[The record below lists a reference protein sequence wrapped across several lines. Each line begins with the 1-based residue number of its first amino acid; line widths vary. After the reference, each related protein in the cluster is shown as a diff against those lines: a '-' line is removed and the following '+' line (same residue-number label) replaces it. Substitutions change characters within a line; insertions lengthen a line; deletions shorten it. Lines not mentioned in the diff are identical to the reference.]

1 MGYKLQKSGE
11 QIDAIL
17 LHSVVYLD
25 GAFDSLA
32 NLQAAYP
39 VGDDGLYRVGNKWY
53 FWNSNA
59 WSEGG
64 DLDPNMVVKN
74 QINVSIIQTTLKNIN
89 GKTLSS
95 YESQETTVD
104 SYPVFKITK
113 GGVNLTKED
122 AATYMKYMCGS
133 EYVPT
138 YDYDF
143 PRNTLF
149 LLTNGQV
156 LKPQFGSTHGL
167 LLYKMNMLVFAN
179 RTIAGL
185 PLNNDISVASL
196 LDALFTVSDGT
207 WDDDEQEVAFMVT
220 IVNKK
225 MGEYRGLSTDSKP
238 VAQVSNGS
246 TFFEMDT
253 GKVYMFN
260 EDSKSWVEIQ
270 EEQLWVSI

>member
-39 VGDDGLYRVGNKWY
+39 TGDDGLYRVGSKWY

-64 DLDPNMVVKN
+64 DLEPNMVVKN
-74 QINVSIIQTTLKNIN
+74 QTNVSIIQTTLKNIN

-113 GGVNLTKED
+113 GGANLTKED

-185 PLNNDISVASL
+185 PLNNDISVANL
-196 LDALFTVSDGT
+196 LDALFTISDGA
-207 WDDDEQEVAFMVT
+207 WDDE
-220 IVNKK
+220 
-225 MGEYRGLSTDSKP
+225 
-238 VAQVSNGS
+238 
-246 TFFEMDT
+246 
-253 GKVYMFN
+253 
-260 EDSKSWVEIQ
+260 
-270 EEQLWVSI
+270 